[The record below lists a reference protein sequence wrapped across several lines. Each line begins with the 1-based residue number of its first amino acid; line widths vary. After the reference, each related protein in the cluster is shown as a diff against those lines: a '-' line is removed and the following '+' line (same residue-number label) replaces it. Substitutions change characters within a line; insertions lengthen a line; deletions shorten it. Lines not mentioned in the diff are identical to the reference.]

1 MNDLQQTALGLVT
14 EALTRYIDLPRDG
27 LQMSSVL
34 KEIGVDSLTLA
45 ELLFELED
53 RVGQAIPD
61 LASQPITVSD
71 VVTLLQPYLQAAA

>member
-61 LASQPITVSD
+61 LATQPITVSD
-71 VVTLLQPYLQAAA
+71 VVSLLQPYLQAAA